1 MISTY
6 LEYRTTS
13 NVMEIRHRPFYENA
27 FEKLRE
33 IFSDSEL
40 YISKEFGFI
49 GSNDIEPANA
59 VFSDLSKIKKNIE
72 THQTTVRTLIFDG
85 SRYDACETAA
95 ISKLIDDADFK
106 QLTSFGWKNVKHQ
119 VATLWTKPKETIRFA
134 TFADADGMPFP
145 MDLNT
150 TLPNLYELNLYLRD
164 RETLQSVLRVF
175 RNMLN
180 FGMFA
185 TAQMFAFAAG
195 AITVFF
201 WLNPQVASI
210 RINFAFHR
218 DFLGNQISIPE
229 FPNLKEL
236 TLKEYNDSYIYP
248 YDQYIRFDQVKR
260 FEIEINYEHAITPAM
275 RLPYIF
281 GNIEELIVT
290 FHTDYS
296 KKYNTNIPPGW
307 LAPLLNSTAIER
319 VTLMDTGLDLS
330 VIDQLLSVSSIRQI
344 SGAYPHSDQIAAIA
358 SRLNQSKTVDHVVFF
373 NVDMINGIDDH
384 LPTAIWRTTATNDF
398 FQIDRIKQ

>member
-13 NVMEIRHRPFYENA
+13 NVMEIQHRPFYENA

-49 GSNDIEPANA
+49 GSNRIEPADA
-59 VFSDLSKIKKNIE
+59 VFSDLSKIKKHIE
-72 THQTTVRTLIFDG
+72 THQSTVRTLIFDG

-95 ISKLIDDADFK
+95 ISQLIDETDFR
-106 QLTSFGWKNVKHQ
+106 QLTSFGWKSVKHQ
-119 VATLWTKPKETIRFA
+119 VPTLWSQPKETIRFA
-134 TFADADGMPFP
+134 TFADADGFPFP

-236 TLKEYNDSYIYP
+236 TLKEYNDSHIYP

-260 FEIEINYEHAITPAM
+260 FEIEINYEHPITPTM

-281 GNIEELIVT
+281 VNIEELIVT
-290 FHTDYS
+290 FHREYS
-296 KKYNTNIPPGW
+296 KKYTTNIPPDW
-307 LAPLLNSTAIER
+307 LAPLLNSTPIKH
-319 VTLMDTGLDLS
+319 VTLMDTCLDLN
-330 VIDQLLSVSSIRQI
+330 VTNQLLSTSSIRQI
-344 SGAYPHSDQIAAIA
+344 SAAYPHPEQIAAVA
-358 SRLNQSKTVDHVVFF
+358 DLLNQSNALEKVVFF
-373 NVDMINGIDDH
+373 NVDLVDAIDDY
-384 LPTAIWRTTATNDF
+384 LPAAIWKITANSDF
-398 FQIDRIKQ
+398 FQMDRIRQ